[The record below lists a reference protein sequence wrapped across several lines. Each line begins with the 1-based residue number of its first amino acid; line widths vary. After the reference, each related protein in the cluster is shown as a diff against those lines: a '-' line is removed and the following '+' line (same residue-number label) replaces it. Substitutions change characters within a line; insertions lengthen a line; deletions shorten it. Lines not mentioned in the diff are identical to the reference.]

1 MIFCSFYTASSGPLS
16 KTLTDFWQLIWQE
29 RVPTIVMVTN
39 LKESDKVKCQQYWP
53 DVGSQHYGP
62 FVVTNTDRQVY
73 TDYIIRQ
80 MQVEVSE

>member
-1 MIFCSFYTASSGPLS
+1 MFTHHSHGNQFKGVRQSEVPAVLAYTG
-16 KTLTDFWQLIWQE
+16 
-29 RVPTIVMVTN
+29 
-39 LKESDKVKCQQYWP
+39 